1 MTTIKLEPGYHQGGS
16 VIWIHFSYDRQLH
29 QLIRQAN
36 AQWSATNQCWYLPA
50 QKGVVNQLL
59 QVVKGRA
66 WVDYQALKQ
75 APKPQNQG
83 KQQAANPTIDNH
95 LDQDIQAF
103 VDWMRNR
110 RYSEKTVTTYRDCLY
125 GFFRF
130 LDGKAPADVTHAD
143 LERFQKEFVLA
154 GRYSQSFQSQV
165 INAVKLFFSNRQNRQ
180 LNPEL
185 VERPKKEK
193 KLPNVLSKDEV
204 KRILEAPAN
213 LKHRAMLS
221 LIYACGLRRSE
232 LLHLKVRDVDSKRML
247 LLLRQAKGNKDRVVP
262 LSGKLLTMLREY
274 YKYYHP
280 KVYLFEG
287 KQPGEMYSEG
297 SLQKVLKTALRKAG
311 IQKPVT
317 LHWLRHS
324 YATHLLENG
333 TDIRYIQE
341 ILGHKSS
348 KTTELYTHVTDNSI
362 KNIKTPFDDL

>member
-1 MTTIKLEPGYHQGGS
+1 MKIIKLEPGHHQKGS
-16 VIWIHFSYDRQLH
+16 VIWLHFSYDEQLH
-29 QLIRQAN
+29 QLVRQAN
-36 AQWSATNQCWYLPA
+36 ACWSATHQCWYLPA
-50 QKGVVNQLL
+50 TKGVVNQLL

-75 APKPQNQG
+75 APKPRKLRN
-83 KQQAANPTIDNH
+83 QQAALPKVNGN
-95 LDQDIQAF
+95 LDRDIRAF

-110 RYSEKTVTTYRDCLY
+110 RYSEKTITTYEECLWV
-125 GFFRF
+125 FFRF
-130 LDGKAPADVTHAD
+130 LDGKAPAEVTHAD
-143 LERFQKEFVLA
+143 LERFQKKFVLA
-154 GRYSQSFQSQV
+154 GGYSRSFQSQV
-165 INAVKLFFSNRQNRQ
+165 INAVKLFFSNRQHRQ

-193 KLPNVLSKDEV
+193 KLPNVLSKEEV
-204 KRILEAPAN
+204 KQILEAPAN

-232 LLHLKVRDVDSKRML
+232 LLNLKLKDVDAKRKL
-247 LLLRQAKGNKDRVVP
+247 LIVRGAKGKKDRIVP
-262 LSGKLLTMLREY
+262 LSDKVLTMLREY
-274 YKYYHP
+274 YKYSRP
-280 KVYLFEG
+280 QAYLFEG
-287 KQPGEMYSEG
+287 YKTGEQYSEG
-297 SLQKVLKTALRKAG
+297 SLQKVLKNALQKAG

-333 TDIRYIQE
+333 TDLRYIQE

-362 KNIKTPFDDL
+362 KQIKTPFDDL